1 MGSGVALSLSEA
13 SFGRVFSSQ
22 CSNVSG
28 SQSETSPGLLLRT
41 AKIQLTRNISL
52 GDDFHLLF
60 QRIEVVNDNPD
71 EEIEGEEGAADD
83 EDDKVEVVVE
93 AGLILGLLVNLQQID
108 PDIWCPCT

>member
-1 MGSGVALSLSEA
+1 MGSEVALSLSEV
-13 SFGRVFSSQ
+13 SFGQVFSSQ
-22 CSNVSG
+22 CSNASDFPL
-28 SQSETSPGLLLRT
+28 ETFRGLLPHT
-41 AKIQLTRNISL
+41 AKHSL
-52 GDDFHLLF
+52 DATINSGDDLHLLF

-71 EEIEGEEGAADD
+71 EEIESEKGAADD